1 MKIVKKYNTERNYD
15 FIQKYKTGDLKNL
28 FDSFIVYMFY
38 NQWMFNYGIDPLV
51 FQQCI
56 YASEE
61 NGGFDWSDADLGI
74 EIGQYISKFDGYSI
88 EFWED
93 ALDEKGF
100 EIVKRELENYENR
113 EKRRRF

>member
-15 FIQKYKTGDLKNL
+15 FIQKYKTGDLEGL

-38 NQWMFNYGIDPLV
+38 NQWLFNHSVDPFV

-61 NGGFDWSDADLGI
+61 NGGFDWNEVRFGI
-74 EIGQYISKFDGYSI
+74 EIGQYVYEFDEYSM
-88 EFWED
+88 EFWENCIYD
-93 ALDEKGF
+93 NEF

-113 EKRRRF
+113 EKRRRL

>member
-38 NQWMFNYGIDPLV
+38 NQWMFNYGIDPFV

-74 EIGQYISKFDGYSI
+74 EIGQYVSKFDEYSM

-100 EIVKRELENYENR
+100 ELVKQELEIYENR
-113 EKRRRF
+113 EKRRMF